1 MKYPVDETLDCKGL
15 SCPMPVV
22 QTKKAMEELR
32 PGQVLQVEATDKG
45 SLADL
50 RSWAQRTG
58 HEYLGSKEEGEV
70 LRHFLRKG
78 SEGEAKPE
86 KKHPHVVHT
95 EELEQKMK
103 DPDMEILDVRE
114 PMEYAFGHIPGARSI
129 PFGELEKRTGELNP
143 DKEYYVICRTGARSD
158 AACQLLSEKGFSK
171 VKNVIPGMK
180 DWAGKIETT
189 EEGV

>member
-22 QTKKAMEELR
+22 RTKKAMEELKS
-32 PGQVLQVEATDKG
+32 GQVLQVEATDKG

-58 HEYLGSKEEGEV
+58 HEYLGFKEEGEV
-70 LRHFLRKG
+70 LRHFLRKA
-78 SEGEAKPE
+78 SEEEAKPE
-86 KKHPHVVHT
+86 KKHPDVVDLK
-95 EELEQKMK
+95 ELERRMM
-103 DPDMEILDVRE
+103 DADMEILDVRE

-129 PFGELEKRTGELNP
+129 PFGELEERIGELNP
-143 DKEYYVICRTGARSD
+143 GKEYYVICRTGSRSD

-171 VKNVIPGMK
+171 VRNVIPGMK
-180 DWAGKIETT
+180 DWAGET
-189 EEGV
+189 ESD